1 MGAPARIA
9 IVSGYFNPIHIG
21 HLRMLKAARELAP
34 HLVVIVNNDK
44 QQLLKKGRILMTED
58 DRHEIVA
65 ELRCV
70 DEAFV
75 AVDDD
80 ATVVASLR
88 QGARAATRTPSC
100 SSATAATGRT
110 PATVPS
116 AETHLTE
123 EIGLQMV
130 YGVGGED
137 KADSS
142 SRINEELSRADIPA
156 TFSDLRR
163 AARQASC
170 AATRGARC
178 SRGTTSAPASASS
191 CR

>member
-1 MGAPARIA
+1 MAAPERVAV
-9 IVSGYFNPIHIG
+9 VSGYFNPIHIG
-21 HLRMLKAARELAP
+21 HLRMVKAARELAP
-34 HLVVIVNNDK
+34 HLLVIVNNDR

-58 DRHEIVA
+58 DRLAIVA

-80 ATVVASLR
+80 RTVCASLR
-88 QGARAATRTPSC
+88 QVRERHPDAELLFCNGGDRSPE
-100 SSATAATGRT
+100 GD
-110 PATVPS
+110 PAPEE
-116 AETHLTE
+116 ALAE

-142 SRINEELSRADIPA
+142 SRINEELSRSDTPA
-156 TFSDLRR
+156 
-163 AARQASC
+163 
-170 AATRGARC
+170 GA
-178 SRGTTSAPASASS
+178 
-191 CR
+191 

>member
-1 MGAPARIA
+1 MGAPERIA
-9 IVSGYFNPIHIG
+9 IVSGYFNPLHIG
-21 HLRMLKAARELAP
+21 HLRMIKDARELAP
-34 HLVVIVNNDK
+34 HLVVIVNNDR

-58 DRHEIVA
+58 DRHAIVA

-88 QGARAATRTPSC
+88 ALRDRYPEAELLFCNGGDRSPAGDAAPE
-100 SSATAATGRT
+100 ADLAD
-110 PATVPS
+110 
-116 AETHLTE
+116 
-123 EIGLQMV
+123 EIGLQMT

-142 SRINEELSRADIPA
+142 SRINEELSLRDTDPSRA
-156 TFSDLRR
+156 
-163 AARQASC
+163 
-170 AATRGARC
+170 
-178 SRGTTSAPASASS
+178 
-191 CR
+191 

>member
-1 MGAPARIA
+1 MPAPERIA

-21 HLRMLKAARELAP
+21 HLRMIKAARELAP

-44 QQLLKKGRILMTED
+44 QQLIKKGRILMNED
-58 DRHEIVA
+58 DRQAIVA

-80 ATVVASLR
+80 STVVNSLR
-88 QGARAATRTPSC
+88 KVRERYPDAELLFCNGGDRSHAED
-100 SSATAATGRT
+100 
-110 PATVPS
+110 VPS

-130 YGVGGED
+130 YGVGGEE
-137 KADSS
+137 KSDSS
-142 SRINEELSRADIPA
+142 SRINEELSRADTPA
-156 TFSDLRR
+156 E
-163 AARQASC
+163 
-170 AATRGARC
+170 
-178 SRGTTSAPASASS
+178 P
-191 CR
+191 

>member
-1 MGAPARIA
+1 MIGPGRIA
-9 IVSGYFNPIHIG
+9 IVSGYFNPVHIG
-21 HLRMLKAARELAP
+21 HLKMIKAARELAP

-44 QQLLKKGRILMTED
+44 QQLLKKGRILMTEE
-58 DRHEIVA
+58 DRHAIVV

-80 ATVVASLR
+80 PTVVASLR
-88 QGARAATRTPSC
+88 AIR
-100 SSATAATGRT
+100 SAYPEAELLFCNGGDRSPNGD
-110 PATVPS
+110 PAPE
-116 AETHLTE
+116 AELAD

-142 SRINEELSRADIPA
+142 SRINEELSRAD
-156 TFSDLRR
+156 FS
-163 AARQASC
+163 
-170 AATRGARC
+170 
-178 SRGTTSAPASASS
+178 
-191 CR
+191 

>member
-1 MGAPARIA
+1 MAAPERIS

-21 HLRMLKAARELAP
+21 HLQMIKAARELAP
-34 HLVVIVNNDK
+34 HLVVIVNNDR
-44 QQLLKKGRILMTED
+44 QQLLKKGRILMTEE
-58 DRHEIVA
+58 DRHAIVA

-70 DEAFV
+70 DEAYV

-88 QGARAATRTPSC
+88 ALRERYPDAELLFCNGGDRSPAGDAAPE
-100 SSATAATGRT
+100 ADLA
-110 PATVPS
+110 
-116 AETHLTE
+116 E

-142 SRINEELSRADIPA
+142 SRINEELSRGDTP
-156 TFSDLRR
+156 
-163 AARQASC
+163 
-170 AATRGARC
+170 G
-178 SRGTTSAPASASS
+178 APAL
-191 CR
+191 